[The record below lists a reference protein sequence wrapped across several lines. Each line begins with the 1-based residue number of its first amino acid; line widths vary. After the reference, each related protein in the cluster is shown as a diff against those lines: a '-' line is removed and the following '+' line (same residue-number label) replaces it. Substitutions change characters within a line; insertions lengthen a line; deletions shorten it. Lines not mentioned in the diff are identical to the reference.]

1 MKYIALLRGIN
12 VSGKNR
18 IRMNELVDS
27 FQALQFKNVKTYIQS
42 GNVVFDY
49 GVIDTKELAS
59 IIKKKINEDF
69 GFTAKVLIRT
79 KDEMENIIN
88 SNPFIKE
95 SNVEIDKLHITFLEN
110 IVDTTILSEIDLK
123 KEENEKY
130 LIISKEIYLY
140 CPNGYGRT
148 KLTNAIFEK
157 KLKTIATT
165 RNWKTVN
172 RLFEIANK

>member
-49 GVIDTKELAS
+49 DVIDTKELACS
-59 IIKKKINEDF
+59 IKKKINEDF
-69 GFTAKVLIRT
+69 GFTVKVLIRT

-95 SNVEIDKLHITFLEN
+95 SNVEIDKLHITFLESIPDKN
-110 IVDTTILSEIDLK
+110 ALRGIYLK

-172 RLFEIANK
+172 RLFGIANK